1 MPADMPALK
10 RGLRLVLL
18 AASLL
23 AALCDAHAQGR
34 PIRVIV
40 SQAAGGTP
48 DIVCR
53 LLADRMS
60 RATGQP
66 IVVENRPG
74 GGNVIGAQAAAR
86 AAPDGHSFFFAT
98 AAALVT
104 NPHTFKTLPYDPA
117 RDFVPVSMVGKAPF
131 LLLVHPGVRAHSLA
145 ELVALEK
152 AQPGKLTFATDGPR
166 NFSGMVAAWLN
177 KLAGTSIPQAP
188 YAAMPQGVQDTVAG
202 RTQLVVIAI
211 PSAAPLLKR
220 RDLRALALTATQ
232 RAPGY
237 EDIPTV
243 AETFTGFDLVGWFA
257 FVAPAGTPPEAVR
270 RFNREMGRILDDPA
284 VVARLREAGVYTD
297 GALTPEAT
305 GEFIRAEYS
314 RWGRIVREIGLQ
326 PE

>member
-1 MPADMPALK
+1 MHADMPAMDL
-10 RGLRLVLL
+10 RLRLVLL
-18 AASLL
+18 ALSL
-23 AALCDAHAQGR
+23 ALGDAQAQER
-34 PIRVIV
+34 PVRVIV

-48 DIVCR
+48 DIICR
-53 LLADRMS
+53 LLVDRLS
-60 RATGQP
+60 RASGRQV
-66 IVVENRPG
+66 VVENRPG

-86 AAPDGHSFFFAT
+86 AAPDGSSFFFAT

-117 RDFVPVSMVGKAPF
+117 RDFVPVAMVGKAPF
-131 LLLVHPGVRAHSLA
+131 FVLVHPGVPAKSLS

-166 NFSGMVAAWLN
+166 NFSGMAAAWLN
-177 KLAGTSIPQAP
+177 KLAGTSILQAP
-188 YAAMPQGVQDTVAG
+188 YAVMPQGIQDTVAG

-211 PSAAPLLKR
+211 PSATPLLKR
-220 RDLRALALTATQ
+220 GDLRALALTATQ

-237 EDIPTV
+237 EDIPTA
-243 AETFTGFDLVGWFA
+243 AETFPGFDLVGWFA

-270 RFNREMGRILDDPA
+270 RFNGEMGRILGDPT
-284 VVARLREAGVYTD
+284 VVARLREVGVYTE

-305 GEFIRAEYS
+305 GDFIRAEYL
-314 RWGRIVREIGLQ
+314 RWGRIVREIGLL

>member
-1 MPADMPALK
+1 
-10 RGLRLVLL
+10 V
-18 AASLL
+18 
-23 AALCDAHAQGR
+23 
-34 PIRVIV
+34 RVVV

-48 DIVCR
+48 DIICR
-53 LLADRMS
+53 LLMDRLS
-60 RATGQP
+60 HAIGQQV
-66 IVVENRPG
+66 VVENRPG
-74 GGNVIGAQAAAR
+74 AGNVIGAQAAAK
-86 AAPDGHSFFFAT
+86 AARDGYSFFFAT

-104 NPHTFKTLPYDPA
+104 NPYTFKALPYDPL

-131 LLLVHPGVRAHSLA
+131 FVLVHPGVPAKNLS

-166 NFSGMVAAWLN
+166 NFSGLVAAWLN
-177 KLAGTSIPQAP
+177 KLAGTSILQAP
-188 YAAMPQGVQDTVAG
+188 YAVMPQGIQDTVAG
-202 RTQLVVIAI
+202 RTQLVIIAI
-211 PSAAPLLKR
+211 PSASPLLKR
-220 RDLRALALTATQ
+220 GELRPLALTATR

-243 AETFTGFDLVGWFA
+243 AETFPEFDLVGWFA

-270 RFNREMGRILDDPA
+270 RFNQEMDGILGDAA
-284 VVARLREAGVYTD
+284 VVARLRDVGIYTD

-305 GEFIRAEYS
+305 GEFIRAEHV

>member
-1 MPADMPALK
+1 MTRFLC
-10 RGLRLVLL
+10 LVSI
-18 AASLL
+18 AASLG
-23 AALCDAHAQGR
+23 AQGEAHGQAR
-34 PIRVIV
+34 PVRVIV

-48 DIVCR
+48 DIICR
-53 LLADRMS
+53 LLMDHMS

-66 IVVENRPG
+66 VIVENRPG
-74 GGNVIGAQAAAR
+74 GGNVIGAQAAAK
-86 AAPDGHSFFFAT
+86 AAPDGYSFFFAT

-104 NPHTFKTLPYDPA
+104 NPYTFKTLPYDPL

-131 LLLVHPGVRAHSLA
+131 FVLVHPGVPAKSLS

-152 AQPGKLTFATDGPR
+152 AQPGRLTFATDGPR

-177 KLAGTSIPQAP
+177 RLAGTSILQAP
-188 YAAMPQGVQDTVAG
+188 YAVMPQGIQDTIAG

-211 PSAAPLLKR
+211 PSATPLLKR
-220 RDLRALALTATQ
+220 GELRPLALTATR

-243 AETFTGFDLVGWFA
+243 AETFPEFDLVGWFA

-270 RFNREMGRILDDPA
+270 RFNQEMGKILGDPA
-284 VVARLREAGVYTD
+284 VVARLRNVGVYTD

-305 GEFIRAEYS
+305 GEFIRAEYL